1 LTARAIAWCA
11 AGMMHRTNT
20 AHPPT
25 TAIRAAAGPCAAA
38 ATITTIVGITGTGTT
53 GTGMWT
59 RAAS

>member
-1 LTARAIAWCA
+1 
-11 AGMMHRTNT
+11 MMHRTNP
-20 AHPPT
+20 AILPT
-25 TAIRAAAGPCAAA
+25 TAPCAAAGTRAAA